1 MFKTLDEFFASD
13 RTTGSM
19 AWRSLIC
26 WAGGVVIAVVQFE
39 AVYTA
44 LLELD

>member
-1 MFKTLDEFFASD
+1 MFKTLDELIARD
-13 RTTGSM
+13 RTRLAM

-26 WAGGVVIAVVQFE
+26 WAGGVVIAVLQFK
-39 AVYTA
+39 AVYAA

>member
-1 MFKTLDEFFASD
+1 MFKTLDELLASD
-13 RTTGSM
+13 CTTRPI

-26 WAGGVVIAVVQFE
+26 WAGGGVIAVLQFE
-39 AVYTA
+39 AVYAA